1 MQFPNLTDIQR
12 RRKVLGLTQ
21 SQLAKQVGVSQSL
34 LTKIER
40 GLVVPNYKTA
50 TEIFDFLEGV
60 ENADQKL
67 AKDAMH
73 THVITLKPA
82 DTVQK
87 AVALVKKHSFS
98 QFPVLEGHK
107 LVGSIAS
114 VDLIGR
120 QKSSSIRDMLEDP
133 FPAVNETTPLSI
145 VKSILKSSR
154 AVIVLNKGEIRG
166 IITAEDL
173 L

>member
-1 MQFPNLTDIQR
+1 MQFPNLTDVQR
-12 RRKVLGLTQ
+12 RRKILGLTQ
-21 SQLAKQVGVSQSL
+21 SKLAKQVGISQSL

-40 GLVVPNYKTA
+40 GLVVPNYRTA
-50 TEIFDFLEGV
+50 TEIFNFLEGA
-60 ENADQKL
+60 ENTDQKL
-67 AKDAMH
+67 AKDVMH

-87 AVALVKKHSFS
+87 AVALVKKHYFS

-120 QKSSSIRDMLEDP
+120 QKRSVFLPTQRL
-133 FPAVNETTPLSI
+133 FVRYLQA
-145 VKSILKSSR
+145 
-154 AVIVLNKGEIRG
+154 
-166 IITAEDL
+166 
-173 L
+173 

>member
-1 MQFPNLTDIQR
+1 MLFPSLTDIQR
-12 RRKVLGLTQ
+12 RRKILGLTQ
-21 SQLAKQVGVSQSL
+21 SQLSKQVGISQSM

-50 TEIFDFLEGV
+50 TEIFDFLESS
-60 ENADQKL
+60 ENKDQKL

-73 THVITLKPA
+73 CHVVLLKPS

-98 QFPVLEGHK
+98 QFPVVEGHK
-107 LVGSIAS
+107 VVGSIAS
-114 VDLIGR
+114 VDLIGK
-120 QKSSSIRDMLEDP
+120 QKGASIREMLEEP
-133 FPAVNETTPLSI
+133 FPSVNETTPLSV

-154 AVIVLNKGEIRG
+154 AVLVMNKGEIKG

>member
-1 MQFPNLTDIQR
+1 MHFPRLEDIQR
-12 RRKVLGLTQ
+12 RRKILGMTQ
-21 SQLAKQVGVSQSL
+21 SQLSKRIGISQSL

-50 TEIFDFLEGV
+50 TELFDFLENA
-60 ENADQKL
+60 ENSEQKL

-73 THVITLKPA
+73 THVLTLKPS

-87 AVALVKKHSFS
+87 AVGLVKRHSIS

-107 LVGSIAS
+107 PVGSIAS

-120 QKSSSIRDMLEDP
+120 QKSSKIAEMLAEP
-133 FPAVNETTPLSI
+133 FPSVNEGTPLSV
-145 VKSILKSSR
+145 VKSILRSSR
-154 AVIVLNKGEIRG
+154 AVVVLHKGEVRG

>member
-1 MQFPNLTDIQR
+1 MDIQR

-21 SQLAKQVGVSQSL
+21 SQLAKQVGISQSL

-50 TEIFDFLEGV
+50 TEIFDFLESS
-60 ENADQKL
+60 ENTGQKL
-67 AKDAMH
+67 AKDSMNA
-73 THVITLKPA
+73 HVITLKA
-82 DTVQK
+82 SDTVQK
-87 AVALVKKHSFS
+87 AVSLVKKHAIS
-98 QFPVLEGHK
+98 QFPVVGGHK
-107 LVGSIAS
+107 LVGSVAS
-114 VDLIGR
+114 VDFIGR
-120 QKSSSIRDMLEDP
+120 PRDSRIGEMLEEP
-133 FPAVNETTPLSI
+133 FPTVNETTPLSI

-154 AVIVLNKGEIRG
+154 AVLVMNKGEIRG

>member
-1 MQFPNLTDIQR
+1 MQFPSLADVQR
-12 RRKVLGLTQ
+12 RRKILGLTQ
-21 SQLAKQVGVSQSL
+21 SQLAKQVGISQSL

-50 TEIFDFLEGV
+50 TEIFAFLESA
-60 ENADQKL
+60 ENTNQKL

-73 THVITLKPA
+73 SHVIALKPS

-87 AVALVKKHSFS
+87 AVALVKKHAFS
-98 QFPVLEGHK
+98 QFPVVEGHK

-114 VDLIGR
+114 VDLIGKQR
-120 QKSSSIRDMLEDP
+120 SASVRDMLEEP
-133 FPAVNETTPLSI
+133 FPAVNETTPLSV

-154 AVIVLNKGEIRG
+154 AVLVLNKGEIKG